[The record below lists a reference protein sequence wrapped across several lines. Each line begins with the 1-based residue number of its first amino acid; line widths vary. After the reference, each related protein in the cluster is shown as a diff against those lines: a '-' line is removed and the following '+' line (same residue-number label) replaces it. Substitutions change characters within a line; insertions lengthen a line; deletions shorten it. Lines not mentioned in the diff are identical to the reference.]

1 LVIGLGIYTWE
12 DMVGAVL
19 DIKYPETLEIS
30 ERLANKVLMAH
41 SIAQDDRKEDFLE
54 LELEGQIV
62 LSYWRYM
69 DEHRGYE
76 LALLLMSTEERARQ
90 QYFKTKFLKFAMEV
104 LSRPK
109 GDKRS
114 KFFFDN
120 VNQFFIESHLGKL
133 VILGREASG
142 KSSIK
147 SVIFEGKDP
156 RELLTTP
163 LKATPVLTPSVYS
176 WLDLELGV
184 FDTAGQ
190 RIREYLEEGK
200 KQSQTFAKADIVIY
214 LFDFPR
220 WNEDNEVIFR
230 DITSIANV
238 IEENKEKSEIVLFC
252 HKIDLIEDAILEEKI
267 EEIKSKLSKQFD
279 YTIYFTSIC
288 PDFLYDLYSTI
299 YEILGKLSKESAMLK
314 EVMDEKIHD
323 LSNTM
328 FFITNEHN
336 NIVAQTMTPDFD
348 ISLINYMHNLVANI
362 NDLFEEIDADN
373 KIKNFMLTTVNDF
386 NVIMQHLE
394 LPGYELK
401 NIVSISGDLTTNK
414 LIWEV
419 GEVTRAII
427 KKLRSYR

>member
-1 LVIGLGIYTWE
+1 MVIGLGIYTWE